1 MTQLKSILLRLA
13 EVLLLSTVSLG
24 LSAQGISL
32 SAESWSFTWKAHD
45 GGQGLP
51 TDKAK
56 NITNKTRNL
65 NKEKKAAN
73 KALDDNVNSVISQG
87 VTSLSQVGLK
97 EERNK

>member
-1 MTQLKSILLRLA
+1 MRIRHIIILLILFSQA
-13 EVLLLSTVSLG
+13 G

-32 SAESWSFTWKAHD
+32 SAESFSWEVHD

-56 NITNKTRNL
+56 NIANKTRNL

-73 KALDDNVNSVISQG
+73 KALHDNVNSALNQG
-87 VTSLSQVGLK
+87 ATNLLQVGVK
-97 EERNK
+97 EEIKKQRNK